1 MSTTRRGAPLWKRW
15 LRSQL
20 AAPIGS
26 SMVIARRYHFG
37 AGGIAYA
44 VTTLVLII
52 GAVNG
57 QNNLLFVVFGAAVAG
72 MLLSGIISGWSMMGL
87 RITREAPGTMR
98 VGEQSVL
105 RYVIENKSSIM
116 PACGL
121 LVEEL
126 PKATSAV
133 GFEFTATV
141 EQGLSSPRGAVSRIA
156 ARSKQHTETVVLPRK
171 RGRYTLTPMRIS
183 SAFPIGLTRKSV
195 TFVQQDAVLV
205 WPARVHLPLIMGA
218 AAPTGDERGS
228 GAPTRAGAEFFSLR
242 EYQDGDSPRSIAWR
256 VSARTQSP
264 VVKTFITPPG
274 SRSWIV
280 IDFASVSPA
289 LAASGTPATQTT
301 DRAIEDL
308 IALTA
313 GCAQELLSH
322 NHEVGVRSAGGD
334 VLVPLCRGLGS
345 VASLLDTLALLDANK
360 HLLASNLSQ
369 LPRGSLLWI
378 CHQSPSVPLPA
389 HAKVIAA
396 SAPHVRAALQ
406 SSPAVIEQNA
416 GSASAFGLPSV
427 WFGSLF
433 AEARA
438 WFVTL
443 FAKKPLAESEAP

>member
-1 MSTTRRGAPLWKRW
+1 
-15 LRSQL
+15 
-20 AAPIGS
+20 
-26 SMVIARRYHFG
+26 MVIARRYHFG

-289 LAASGTPATQTT
+289 LPATTTLAASIKDQPSPATQTT
-301 DRAIEDL
+301 DRVIEDL

-313 GCAQELLSH
+313 GCAQELLSQSQ
-322 NHEVGVRSAGGD
+322 EVGVRSAGGD

-345 VASLLDTLALLDANK
+345 VPSMLDTLALLDATK

-416 GSASAFGLPSV
+416 GSTSAFGLPSV

-443 FAKKPLAESEAP
+443 VAKKPSTESEAP